1 MRNIIR
7 DLKAALKKDDEQLRE
22 EVKKIIKKYGAK
34 RKKIKKGDFSLKPGN
49 VYYINE
55 KNARLTYHI
64 MEQLLERGM
73 PALCITRVN
82 PERFDL
88 ASRYPTATFYWLTS
102 LRKKNSLNPSDLS
115 KIQATVTEFLR
126 NNDRSVIVIDGVETM
141 IMNTTSFVK
150 VLTLLIKI
158 RDMISETHSI
168 LLVPIDLDTLSP
180 QEKATFETEMM
191 NEIPVKKK

>member
-7 DLKAALKKDDEQLRE
+7 DLKIALKKDDEHLRVE
-22 EVKKIIKKYGAK
+22 IKKIIKKYG
-34 RKKIKKGDFSLKPGN
+34 KKKPTPKGDFNLKAGN

-55 KNARLTYHI
+55 KNARLTYRI

-82 PERFDL
+82 PERFNL
-88 ASRYPTATFYWLTS
+88 ASRYPSATFYWLTS

-115 KIQATVTEFLR
+115 KIQATVTEFLK

-180 QEKATFETEMM
+180 QEKAAFETEMM

>member
-7 DLKAALKKDDEQLRE
+7 DLKIALKKDDEHLRVE
-22 EVKKIIKKYGAK
+22 IKKIIKKYG
-34 RKKIKKGDFSLKPGN
+34 KKKPIPKGDFNLKAGN

-55 KNARLTYHI
+55 KNARLTYRI

-82 PERFDL
+82 PERFAL
-88 ASRYPTATFYWLTS
+88 ASRYPSATFYWLTS

-115 KIQATVTEFLR
+115 KIQATVTEFLK

-141 IMNTTSFVK
+141 IMNTTSFIK

-180 QEKATFETEMM
+180 QEKAAFETEMM
-191 NEIPVKKK
+191 NEIPVKRK